1 MNKTKGLM
9 LASML
14 AATAFSTSSAMAD
27 EAACPV
33 KIGGVLSLTG
43 SMGAVGKNIANSA
56 QLAIANINEGGGIKG
71 CQVEFVLRDD
81 QGQPNVGVD
90 AAKFLVDVEGVKAL
104 TASIGSGVT
113 IPILTSVSAPSQ
125 IPQIACCA
133 SAPILT
139 TLAQEGKTSG
149 FFFRTQPTVKNLA
162 YPPAKIAA
170 ERGFKRIAI
179 IYVNNDYGTSLL
191 KDFSTATEKLGGEVV
206 KAVAFNE
213 NQASYRAEVSAA
225 LAEKPDAMFLVAF
238 PQDGAT
244 ITREWISLGG
254 TQSLILNNA
263 LRSPD
268 FVKAVGSKY
277 LTKAFGTDNAS
288 VAGPEIEAFKQA
300 FNAAY
305 GVSSDGPGIY
315 SEYDA
320 VMILGLAMN
329 IAPDLSGTSIRDAM
343 RKTQAADGEVIGTGP
358 AEFKKALELIKA
370 GKPIKFVGSLGT
382 IEFDAY
388 GDISGPALSW
398 HIQGDELIIDKTYSN
413 EDMKKLFAEIEG

>member
-9 LASML
+9 LASLL
-14 AATAFSTSSAMAD
+14 AATAFSTTSAMAED
-27 EAACPV
+27 AACPV

-56 QLAIANINEGGGIKG
+56 QLAIANINEGGGVKG

-90 AAKFLVDVEGVKAL
+90 AAKYLVDVEGVKAL
-104 TASIGSGVT
+104 SASIGSGVT
-113 IPILTSVSAPSQ
+113 IPILTSVAAPSQ

-133 SAPILT
+133 SAPTLT
-139 TLAQEGKTSG
+139 TLAQEGKTGG
-149 FFFRTQPTVKNLA
+149 FFFRTFPSVKNLA

-170 ERGFKRIAI
+170 DRGLKRIAM
-179 IYVNNDYGTSLL
+179 IYVNTDYGASLV
-191 KDFSTATEKLGGEVV
+191 KDFTKATEKFGGQVV

-244 ITREWISLGG
+244 IAREWISLGG
-254 TQSLILNNA
+254 SQELILNNA

-268 FVKAVGSKY
+268 FVKAVGAKY
-277 LTKAFGTDNAS
+277 LNKAFGTDNAS
-288 VAGPEIEAFKQA
+288 AESPSLEQFKAAFKA
-300 FNAAY
+300 AHNASA
-305 GVSSDGPGIY
+305 DGPGI
-315 SEYDA
+315 SNEYDA
-320 VMILGLAMN
+320 VTILGLAMN
-329 IAPDLSGTSIRDAM
+329 IAPDLKGASIRDAI
-343 RKTQAADGEVIGTGP
+343 RKTQAPDGEAIGTGP

-370 GKPIKFVGSLGT
+370 GKPIKYVGALGP
-382 IEFDAY
+382 IEFDVN

-398 HIQGDELIIDKTYSN
+398 HIEGEELVIDKTIGN
-413 EDMKKLFAEIEG
+413 EDMKKLFAEIDG